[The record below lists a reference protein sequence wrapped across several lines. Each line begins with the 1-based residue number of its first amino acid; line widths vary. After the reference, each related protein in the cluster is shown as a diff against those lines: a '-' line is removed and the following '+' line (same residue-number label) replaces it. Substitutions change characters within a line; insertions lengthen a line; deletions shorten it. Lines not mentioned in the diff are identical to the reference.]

1 MACLHPRTLLRGL
14 ALWAGL
20 CAPLALAE
28 EDIDIRY
35 AERLPLATRSLL
47 LDIVERPGGGFV
59 AVGERGHV
67 IVSEDGQAWR
77 QADVVPSRTTL
88 TAVAS
93 AGQRLWAAGHDA
105 IIITSGDG
113 GATWTLQYRDIER
126 QQAIMDLHFFD
137 EHSGLAVGSYGLALF
152 TEDGGVNWEDSLVNE
167 EDWHNNSVLVV
178 EDFMLVAGEA
188 GLSYRSLDGGL
199 SWETIEMPY
208 PGSMFG
214 AVRSSADCVMVF
226 GLRGHAQES
235 CDQGETWEEL
245 DTGTEQT
252 IAGGVF
258 DGEGVV
264 LVGNSGLVLTR
275 SEGNGFQQRSHSSG
289 VDFAEVIVQA
299 EGRYLL
305 VGEDGVHSFPET
317 GELEQ

>member
-1 MACLHPRTLLRGL
+1 M
-14 ALWAGL
+14 
-20 CAPLALAE
+20 
-28 EDIDIRY
+28 DIRY

-67 IVSEDGQAWR
+67 VFSEDGRAWQ
-77 QADVVPSRTTL
+77 QADVVPTRTTL
-88 TAVAS
+88 TTVAR
-93 AGQRLWAAGHDA
+93 AGRRLWAAGHDA
-105 IIITSGDG
+105 IIITSGDAG
-113 GATWTLQYRDIER
+113 VTWTLQYRDIER

-137 EHSGLAVGSYGLALF
+137 EHSGLAVGSYGLALV
-152 TEDGGVNWEDSLVNE
+152 TDDGGVTWEDSLVNE
-167 EDWHNNSVLVV
+167 EDWHNNAILVE

-188 GLSYRSLDGGL
+188 GLSYRSLDGGQ

-214 AVRSSADCVMVF
+214 VVRSSAACILVF

-245 DTGTEQT
+245 DTGTELT

-258 DGEGVV
+258 DGDSVV

-275 SEGNGFQQRSHSSG
+275 SDGDAFQLRMHSSG
-289 VDFAEVIVQA
+289 VDFAEVISWG

-305 VGEDGVHSFPET
+305 VGEDGVHRFPET
-317 GELEQ
+317 EGSEQ